1 MLYSST
7 IQMSNWTNEFP
18 EYFATNVQHLP
29 HLSYRILQHPQ
40 LNWLNKMCNSIDP
53 WQLNWKAMNA
63 KYSNHGEPQNCLRFT
78 SPARCKYNT
87 KTLQKK
93 YSERSFETKMINWSV
108 EKLESWIV
116 SLPAADN
123 YSWSGR
129 AFFPP
134 QLSQTILLYRLT
146 WGCLKVEI
154 EEPGLAL
161 SNFDL
166 WKPNKL

>member
-53 WQLNWKAMNA
+53 CQLNWKAMNA

-108 EKLESWIV
+108 EKLDCLFTGS
-116 SLPAADN
+116 
-123 YSWSGR
+123 R
-129 AFFPP
+129 
-134 QLSQTILLYRLT
+134 QLQLIWQSFLSST
-146 WGCLKVEI
+146 
-154 EEPGLAL
+154 AL
-161 SNFDL
+161 SNYFTLPPDL
-166 WKPNKL
+166 RVFESRDWGTRPGSMKLWLMKTK

>member
-29 HLSYRILQHPQ
+29 HLSYRILQHPP
-40 LNWLNKMCNSIDP
+40 LNGLNKMCNSIDP

-93 YSERSFETKMINWSV
+93 YSERSFETKMINWSI
-108 EKLESWIV
+108 EKLDCLFTGS
-116 SLPAADN
+116 
-123 YSWSGR
+123 R
-129 AFFPP
+129 
-134 QLSQTILLYRLT
+134 QLQLIWQSFLSPT
-146 WGCLKVEI
+146 
-154 EEPGLAL
+154 AL
-161 SNFDL
+161 SNYFTLPPDL
-166 WKPNKL
+166 RVFESRDWGTWPGSIKLWLMKTK